1 MFFNIKIS
9 THKIFQE
16 RLISCLLVFGWSKS
30 HLKSLLLLVLIYFE
44 KPLTASYESIS
55 SPWECV
61 WDTNESDCSLFKTC
75 YLFLFLRVEISSP
88 LRAHLLGSRV
98 GGKSIE
104 DGASGKQETS
114 KKWVWS
120 LGQEDALEEGMATH
134 SSIFAWRI
142 PWTEEADRLW
152 FIGLQRVEHD

>member
-1 MFFNIKIS
+1 MYLWYVRWGRGIVSKNKK
-9 THKIFQE
+9 TLNHK
-16 RLISCLLVFGWSKS
+16 LPS
-30 HLKSLLLLVLIYFE
+30 
-44 KPLTASYESIS
+44 
-55 SPWECV
+55 
-61 WDTNESDCSLFKTC
+61 
-75 YLFLFLRVEISSP
+75 
-88 LRAHLLGSRV
+88 
-98 GGKSIE
+98 GKSIE

-152 FIGLQRVEHD
+152 FIGLQRVEHDWRDLAHRHSWKSRIRREYRLEIGRCLTKKSTKRVERVSLWDADIEKEEQESADFVLLCFLSVILYFMHI

>member
-1 MFFNIKIS
+1 MYLWYVRWGRGIVSKNKK
-9 THKIFQE
+9 TLNHK
-16 RLISCLLVFGWSKS
+16 LPS
-30 HLKSLLLLVLIYFE
+30 
-44 KPLTASYESIS
+44 
-55 SPWECV
+55 
-61 WDTNESDCSLFKTC
+61 
-75 YLFLFLRVEISSP
+75 
-88 LRAHLLGSRV
+88 
-98 GGKSIE
+98 GKSIE

-142 PWTEEADRLW
+142 TWTDEADRLW